1 MVIEKFSPEGSFVM
15 GFLLKGEEGKSP
27 YRYSLFLGQF
37 LRLTFLKILFIL
49 QEGSFDSREGMLSLL
64 VSKIH

>member
-1 MVIEKFSPEGSFVM
+1 MIIEKFSPEGSFVV
-15 GFLLKGEEGKSP
+15 GVLFKGEEGKSP

-37 LRLTFLKILFIL
+37 PCLAHLKTLFIL
-49 QEGSFDSREGMLSLL
+49 QGGSFDSREGMLSLL

>member
-15 GFLLKGEEGKSP
+15 GGLKGEEGKSP

-37 LRLTFLKILFIL
+37 PCLAHLKTLFIL
-49 QEGSFDSREGMLSLL
+49 QEGSFDSREGMLSLR
-64 VSKIH
+64 V

>member
-1 MVIEKFSPEGSFVM
+1 MIIEKFSPEGSFVV
-15 GFLLKGEEGKSP
+15 GVLFKGEEGKSP

-49 QEGSFDSREGMLSLL
+49 QEGSFASREGMLSLS
-64 VSKIH
+64 V